1 MFENLVP
8 PSAEKFCSLAKEMKT
23 LDSKDLKLFLEA
35 LDDLRWSHKALTVAV
50 IGRGFKTNEKALRAH
65 RKKECLCSTI

>member
-8 PSAEKFCSLAKEMKT
+8 PSIEKSCSLAKEMKT
-23 LDSKDLKLFLEA
+23 LNDKDLKIFVDA
-35 LDDLRWSHKALTVAV
+35 LDDPRWTHKALTAAV
-50 IGRGFKTNEKALRAH
+50 ISRGFKTNEKALRAH

>member
-8 PSAEKFCSLAKEMKT
+8 PSIEKMCSLAKEMKT
-23 LDSKDLKLFLEA
+23 LNDKDLKIFIEA
-35 LDDLRWSHKALTVAV
+35 LDDPRWTHKALTVAV
-50 IGRGFKTNEKALRAH
+50 VGRGFKTNERALRSH

>member
-8 PSAEKFCSLAKEMKT
+8 PSTAKTCSLAKEMLT
-23 LDSKDLKLFLEA
+23 LSDKDLKLFLEA
-35 LDDLRWSHKALTVAV
+35 LDDPRWSHKALTVAV
-50 IGRGFKTNEKALRAH
+50 ISRGFKTNEKALRAH